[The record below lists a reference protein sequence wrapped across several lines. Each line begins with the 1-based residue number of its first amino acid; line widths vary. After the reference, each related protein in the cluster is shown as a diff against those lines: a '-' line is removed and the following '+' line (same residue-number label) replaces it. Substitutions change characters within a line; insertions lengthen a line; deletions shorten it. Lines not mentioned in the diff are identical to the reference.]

1 MNKIFNLQH
10 ILIIIFF
17 FTFISETESRPR
29 VLKCAGDCGV
39 IDESSKYSA
48 VARLCYGSGNGS
60 DVTFIEDDI
69 IITQAHIFGN
79 INRIAPCCGGDCE
92 KKQKTGKNLKKICL
106 YAMGLIMEEKGKL

>member
-60 DVTFIEDDI
+60 DVTFKPIYLETSIELRPVVEVI
-69 IITQAHIFGN
+69 VK
-79 INRIAPCCGGDCE
+79 

>member
-48 VARLCYGSGNGS
+48 VARLCYG
-60 DVTFIEDDI
+60 
-69 IITQAHIFGN
+69 
-79 INRIAPCCGGDCE
+79 
-92 KKQKTGKNLKKICL
+92 
-106 YAMGLIMEEKGKL
+106 